1 MPVTLQ
7 EVDHARWAADAQ
19 IALDLS
25 RIYHDAS
32 PERLPAAPDDF
43 IRDHLEQGGTFC
55 CAHFNDRRLGAVA
68 ARREP
73 DVWWL
78 SHFCV
83 RTTTRRRGVGSR
95 LLSLIAKEARDASI
109 ALRVPAEA
117 LMMGDQLLL
126 SRLGY
131 RLDERG
137 GYFEYDP
144 LAPHGGRG

>member
-7 EVDHARWAADAQ
+7 NVDHAQWAADAQ

-32 PERLPAAPDDF
+32 SERLPAAAEDF
-43 IRDHLEQGGTFC
+43 VRHHLEQGGTFC

-68 ARREP
+68 LRREGH
-73 DVWWL
+73 VWWL

-83 RTTTRRRGVGSR
+83 RATTRRRGVGSR
-95 LLSLIAKEARDASI
+95 LLALIADAARENDCV
-109 ALRVPAEA
+109 LRVPAEA
-117 LMMGDQLLL
+117 LMIGDQLLL

-131 RLDERG
+131 RLDARG
-137 GYFEYDP
+137 TYFEFNP
-144 LAPHGGRG
+144 LAP